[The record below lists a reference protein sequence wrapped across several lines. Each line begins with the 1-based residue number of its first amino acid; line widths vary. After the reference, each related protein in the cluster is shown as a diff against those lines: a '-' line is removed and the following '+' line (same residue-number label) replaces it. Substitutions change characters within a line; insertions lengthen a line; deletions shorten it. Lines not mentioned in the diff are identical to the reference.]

1 MDWWRMFGSTFVL
14 IFLAE
19 LGDKTQLAAMARVA
33 DGPDGASAKWAVFLA
48 ASAAL
53 VLSTLIAVF
62 FGGVLRALIPD
73 ERYIKIAAGLLFVIF
88 GVIILGG
95 VARSYLAPEAE
106 SQQQVSLSPEEA
118 EEPGYLGSLILN
130 AALDFEKAAGER
142 YRKLADQISD
152 PELGKLMQHLA
163 DEEENHYDR
172 LANIG
177 IKKAEKAFSSD
188 AVVATQD
195 VQAAPSASQT
205 LSNSLLANLL
215 KHEKATADF
224 YTSLA
229 SATVIPSL
237 KPVFQRLAEEEL
249 SHVRHLDE
257 ALQKEKA

>member
-33 DGPDGASAKWAVFLA
+33 DGPDGSSAKWAVFLA

-88 GVIILGG
+88 GVVILGG

-106 SQQQVSLSPEEA
+106 VQEQVSLSPEET
-118 EEPGYLGSLILN
+118 EEPGYIGSLILK
-130 AALDFEKAAGER
+130 AALDFEKSAGER
-142 YRKLADQISD
+142 YRTLAGQAAD

-163 DEEENHYDR
+163 DEEESHYDR

-177 IKKAEKAFSSD
+177 EKADKAFSRD
-188 AVVATQD
+188 TVVATQG
-195 VQAAPSASQT
+195 VQASPSASQA

-215 KHEKATADF
+215 RHEKATADF
-224 YTSLA
+224 YASLA
-229 SATVIPSL
+229 GATVIPSL

-249 SHVRHLDE
+249 SHVRHLGE
-257 ALQKEKA
+257 ALRQKRT